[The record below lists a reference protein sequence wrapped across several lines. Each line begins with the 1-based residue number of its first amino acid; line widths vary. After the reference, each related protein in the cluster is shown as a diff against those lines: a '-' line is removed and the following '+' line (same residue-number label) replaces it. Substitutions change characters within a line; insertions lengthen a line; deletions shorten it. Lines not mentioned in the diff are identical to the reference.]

1 MTEKELNQGFGA
13 IAPSAGK
20 KEDIWKNIEME
31 MEVNE
36 SMEKRKPG
44 RLKKTLNI
52 LAATAAVFA
61 ILAIPSTIFADEIKD
76 FFAGFLSQDKQL
88 EELVETNVFEATDS
102 TSHIKMEVKE
112 LVSDGHTAMATVVY
126 TALDEEGQEW
136 FNRIDEREKVNR
148 NSIFSLLPGTIGKDD
163 AGNDVFMIS
172 ASCSSGHNELE
183 ELRTDDS
190 RTYILVLSSY
200 VNEAETL
207 VLDYPMP
214 SKMSNLVEIT
224 PTGVENYRY
233 TMVKTGDDTEDE
245 STAMRPPVFL
255 EISNLSWSILGNNN
269 GVYEHYGNT
278 WRSLTTD
285 DEDYEP
291 SAEIYFSDGK
301 SMSLE
306 MNGFWDGSMETLVE
320 GKNIDLLVCS
330 GDFINHDKI
339 WSHEDSDENNDNDS
353 YLTEIDPS
361 QVVSVKLNGIMYD
374 LR

>member
-1 MTEKELNQGFGA
+1 MTEKELNHGFGA

-88 EELVETNVFEATDS
+88 VEIVETNVFEATDS

-126 TALDEEGQEW
+126 TALDEKGQEW
-136 FNRIDEREKVNR
+136 FDLMDEREKEYR

-172 ASCSSGHNELE
+172 ASCSHGYNELK

-214 SKMSNLVEIT
+214 SKISNLVEIT

-285 DEDYEP
+285 DEDYKP

-361 QVVSVKLNGIMYD
+361 QIVSVKLNGIMYD